1 MRHRSVLLLA
11 VALGACAS
19 SQSAP
24 GSQPPVEVGATTQRI
39 QSAMDNTKILGGV
52 VANQVAVGV
61 SVAAPANDVWT
72 ALQAVYAELKVPEGT
87 LETASRSI
95 GNQQFRVRRKFAGES
110 MVKWVDCG
118 NGSGGPNAET
128 YDIQLSLISYVTVVS
143 ATQSNLT
150 TRVSGQGSDPAFGRG
165 NSVVCNTQ
173 GELEKQIE
181 KMVKARLG
189 LSK

>member
-1 MRHRSVLLLA
+1 MSRRALLVIA
-11 VALGACAS
+11 IALGGCAS

-39 QSAMDNTKILGGV
+39 VSAMDNTKILGGA

-61 SVAAPANDVWT
+61 TVGAPANDVWT
-72 ALQAVYAELKVPEGT
+72 ALQAVYGELKVPEGT
-87 LETASRSI
+87 LESSSRTI

-110 MVKWVDCG
+110 MMKWMDCG
-118 NGSGGPNAET
+118 SGSGGPNAET
-128 YDIQLSLISYVTVVS
+128 YDIQLSLTSYVTVIS
-143 ATQSNLT
+143 PTQSTLT

-173 GELEKQIE
+173 GELEKKIE
-181 KMVKARLG
+181 QMVKAKLG
-189 LSK
+189 LK